1 MPDLQTALKE
11 ALNEWE
17 PKENKEEKQMET
29 KQHPQFFKP
38 TNNVTRET
46 FIYIQTHYGCTSIQ
60 VKDALVAR
68 GFKKNSV
75 HSLITQLVNSKQVI
89 RDKEGRLAAIVN
101 EYVPIKSSAR
111 KAKSTIT
118 NPKLTKKQK
127 EMVMELAMPPIAE
140 VEEGTRLH
148 RPERKA
154 DTTEHLTAQYVLHR
168 INLYEAKKL
177 HQELTRIFEE

>member
-17 PKENKEEKQMET
+17 PTQNKEEKQMET

-101 EYVPIKSSAR
+101 EYMPMKAYR
-111 KAKSTIT
+111 KTKA
-118 NPKLTKKQK
+118 NLTKKQK
-127 EMVMELAMPPIAE
+127 EMIMELAMPPIAE

-148 RPERKA
+148 RPERRA
-154 DTTEHLTAQYVLHR
+154 DTTEHLTAQYVIENIR
-168 INLYEAKKL
+168 VGEAKKL
-177 HQELTRIFEE
+177 HQELIRIFQE

>member
-17 PKENKEEKQMET
+17 PTQNKEEKQMET

-101 EYVPIKSSAR
+101 EYVPIKSSSR

-118 NPKLTKKQK
+118 KPERKVPEFVIDIPTPPK
-127 EMVMELAMPPIAE
+127 A
-140 VEEGTRLH
+140 
-148 RPERKA
+148 ERKA